1 MKGEG
6 NQEPA
11 QPRRPTG
18 TELKA
23 QLSEA
28 MEKARE
34 GIKQDYEERLR
45 LKAAMAAEEAA
56 SKRPSTD
63 SSPRET
69 PSSSITG
76 GKES

>member
-1 MKGEG
+1 MKEG
-6 NQEPA
+6 QEA
-11 QPRRPTG
+11 VGSKSKKLTLDEMHALITRGLEEARPK
-18 TELKA
+18 L
-23 QLSEA
+23 
-28 MEKARE
+28 R
-34 GIKQDYEERLR
+34 QDYEERLR